1 MKTVLSQANR
11 LCDLEKLVLEKYPGH
26 EIEEKGIVEIKYY
39 TEYKYNQVFKL
50 KPKKNPHD

>member
-1 MKTVLSQANR
+1 MKLVISQANK
-11 LCDLEKLVLEKYPGH
+11 LCDLEKLVLDQYPCY

-39 TEYKYNQVFKL
+39 TEFKDHQVFKL